1 MGVGAG
7 VPVLWLVCSAW
18 NEQLQGVCVHTCTEG
33 TGGPNRR
40 EQIYLEGVELFPE
53 PTSGAQSLPSSQEGA
68 GEGTLF
74 LAVGW
79 G

>member
-1 MGVGAG
+1 M
-7 VPVLWLVCSAW
+7 
-18 NEQLQGVCVHTCTEG
+18 VCVSG
-33 TGGPNRR
+33 

-53 PTSGAQSLPSSQEGA
+53 PTSGAQSLPWGQEGA

>member
-1 MGVGAG
+1 MSLPCGWCAPARCAVSGCRG
-7 VPVLWLVCSAW
+7 WVC
-18 NEQLQGVCVHTCTEG
+18 GVCV
-33 TGGPNRR
+33 RR

-53 PTSGAQSLPSSQEGA
+53 PTSGAQSLPWGQEGA